1 MSPPLFGPCKKPWDK
16 KARNAAPDQDGV
28 TLLPLMPKGVK
39 KKLWRRRRKKRG
51 QKATMMKLRMK
62 HMSSPLS
69 LLVAMERGQLRK
81 NPDTSPIPKRAIK
94 PPISTKAAQLLEFLL
109 NISKE

>member
-1 MSPPLFGPCKKPWDK
+1 MTPPLFGPCKKPWGK
-16 KARNAAPDQDGV
+16 KARSAAPDQDGV
-28 TLLPLMPKGVK
+28 TLLHLMPKGVK
-39 KKLWRRRRKKRG
+39 KKLWRRRRRKRG

-69 LLVAMERGQLRK
+69 LLVVMERGQLRK

-94 PPISTKAAQLLEFLL
+94 PPMSTKAAQLLEFLL
-109 NISKE
+109 NINKE